1 MARKRKSVQEYAS
14 GVLAGDRVML
24 AQAITLVESTL
35 ESDSLLAEELLH
47 AVQSHGKQS
56 FRLGISGVPGVGK
69 STFIDAFGTY
79 VCDELHKKV
88 AVLAVDPSSSL
99 SRGSILGDKTRM
111 SRLSVNAN
119 AFIRPS
125 ASGGTLGGVAART
138 REAIL
143 LCEAAGYE
151 YIVVETVGVGQSETL
166 VKGMVDFFL
175 LLMLSG
181 AGDELQGIKRG
192 IMEICDALVINKAD
206 GDNKPAAKRAAAEY
220 RNALHLLQASDSG
233 WIPRVATCSALA
245 GEGIADLYTILDEFE
260 RAMRLNGFLD
270 KNRAQQQVDWF
281 NDLLRSE
288 VLRQFYQNEDVKTDL
303 STYSSQIALGELSL
317 RAGLRQLRNKYF
329 AKP

>member
-1 MARKRKSVQEYAS
+1 MVRQRKSVQDYAT
-14 GVLAGDRVML
+14 GVLSGNRVIL

-47 AVQSHGKQS
+47 AVQGHGNQS

-69 STFIDAFGTY
+69 SSFIDAFGTY
-79 VCDELHKKV
+79 VCDELNKRV

-99 SRGSILGDKTRM
+99 SKGSILGDKTRM
-111 SRLSVNAN
+111 ARLSVNPK

-206 GDNKPAAKRAAAEY
+206 GDNKAAAKRAAADY
-220 RNALHLLQASDSG
+220 RNALHMLQAPESG
-233 WIPRVATCSALA
+233 WIPRVSTCSALE
-245 GEGIADLYTILDEFE
+245 GEGIADLYTILDEYD
-260 RAMRLNGFLD
+260 RAMRLSGFLEQ
-270 KNRAQQQVDWF
+270 NRANQQVSWF
-281 NDLLRSE
+281 HDLVQSE
-288 VLRQFYQNEDVKTDL
+288 VLRHFYQNESAKTDL

-317 RAGLRQLRNKYF
+317 RAGLRQLMLKYF